1 MVITRSQVNRTNEKE
16 QMNNTH
22 QESDH
27 EKIRIE
33 QRFFDMNRQ
42 IGGLT
47 SMVKT
52 FTETMTDIRE
62 ENGQN
67 VQTIE
72 TLRRSDN
79 MYHM

>member
-1 MVITRSQVNRTNEKE
+1 
-16 QMNNTH
+16 MNNTD

-42 IGGLT
+42 IGELT

-79 MYHM
+79 MYHV